1 MHGRSQAGKYLTRRT
16 FLEVALLGGT
26 LALLDGCGRL
36 PGQPIEKGVAPSRVA
51 RGERIAQSL
60 PSSMIPEGLGINIHF
75 AGPQQRDIERIAAA
89 RFAFVRLDFPWAD
102 IERQKGVYDFS
113 GYETLVRAFAQQ
125 GIRSLIILAYG
136 NPLYDS
142 SSAPFHMGPNTGEV
156 RQAFARFAAA
166 AAAKFKGQKIIW
178 EMWNEPNNSNFWQPG
193 PDAGAYVALV
203 KAATGAM
210 RHADAHATI
219 IAPAVATFPQQFPD
233 AWKFLERS
241 FALGLLELTDAVSI
255 HPYRSQLPE
264 TVASDYQRLRT
275 LIARYAPP
283 GKDNIPIVSSEWGYP
298 VVEKLPQESQAA
310 FFVRE
315 YLTNVINGVLLSIW
329 YDWQD
334 DGPDPQNLQDNFGIV
349 TWDNQPKIAY
359 LAAQTLTKQLGRFH
373 CVERLS
379 LSSAGD
385 YAIVF
390 AQNAMRKLVLWT
402 VDSPHTFTLSVNT
415 PVVTIVGMTGEA
427 RALTTRNGALTIAL
441 TSSPQYLQP
450 YSA

>member
-1 MHGRSQAGKYLTRRT
+1 MRGRSQAGKYLTRRS
-16 FLEVALLGGT
+16 FLEIAILGGA
-26 LALLDGCGRL
+26 LALLDSCGSL
-36 PGQPIEKGVAPSRVA
+36 PGRPAAKSVALSRAV
-51 RGERIAQSL
+51 RGHSTAQGL
-60 PSSMIPEGLGINIHF
+60 LSSMIPAGLGINIHF
-75 AGPQQRDIERIAAA
+75 VDPQQQDIERIAAA

-102 IERQKGVYDFS
+102 IERRKGAYDFS
-113 GYETLVRAFAQQ
+113 SYDPLVRAFAQQ

-142 SSAPFHMGPNTGEV
+142 SSAPFHVGPSTGEA

-178 EMWNEPNNSNFWQPG
+178 EIWNEPNNSNFWQPG
-193 PDAGAYVALV
+193 PDADAYVELV

-210 RHADAHATI
+210 RHADARATI
-219 IAPAVATFPQQFPD
+219 IAPALATLPQQFPD

-241 FALGLLELTDAVSI
+241 FTLGLLEFTDAVSI
-255 HPYRSQLPE
+255 HPYRNQPPE
-264 TVASDYQRLRT
+264 TAASDYQRLRA

-298 VVEKLPQESQAA
+298 VIQKLPQPSQAA

-329 YDWQD
+329 YDWND

-349 TWDNQPKIAY
+349 AWDNQPKIAY
-359 LAAQTLTKQLGRFH
+359 LAAQTLTKQLSGFSFAG
-373 CVERLS
+373 RLS

-390 AQNAMRKLVLWT
+390 AQNTVKKLVLWT
-402 VDSPHTFTLSVNT
+402 VDSPHTITLSVNAPAIT
-415 PVVTIVGMTGEA
+415 VVGMTGEA
-427 RALTTRNGALTIAL
+427 RSLSTRNGALTIAL
-441 TSSPQYLQP
+441 TGSPQYLQP
-450 YSA
+450 YSG